1 MRQVVGVGVL
11 GAGTVGSALIGRLV
25 DDQATIGSRL
35 GLDLAVRRI
44 AVKHIS
50 KERPFD
56 LPGLVTDQAESV
68 VTDPDID
75 VVVEAIGGVEPAGD
89 LLMAAITA
97 GKPVIT
103 ANKELVATRGAE
115 ILDAS
120 KSAGVPFLYE
130 AAVGGGIPI
139 IRALV
144 ESLSN
149 ERIDR
154 LTGVLN
160 GTTNY
165 ILSSMAAHGSSLE
178 SALQSATRLGYA
190 EPDPS
195 DDLSGRDTAFKMSI
209 LARVALGARVPP
221 WEISTKG
228 IAEITAA
235 DIDRAAAQDQ
245 VLKLV
250 GRAEK
255 TSEGVQVSVGPEL
268 LDHDHPLAS
277 IGGVTNAVMVE
288 GPAIGQLIF
297 SGPGAGGDA
306 TATALIGDLV
316 QAMSRPRVRPW
327 ARRRPPRMLLH
338 R

>member
-1 MRQVVGVGVL
+1 VL
-11 GAGTVGSALIGRLV
+11 GAGTVGSALIGRLI
-25 DDQATIGSRL
+25 DDRSIGSGS

-50 KERPFD
+50 KKRPFD
-56 LPGLVTDQAESV
+56 LPGLVTDQAEWV
-68 VTDPDID
+68 VNDPSID

-89 LLMAAITA
+89 LLLAAIEA

-115 ILDAS
+115 ILEAS
-120 KSAGVPFLYE
+120 RWSGVPFLYE

-144 ESLSN
+144 ESLSS
-149 ERIDR
+149 EKITR
-154 LTGVLN
+154 LVGVLN

-165 ILSSMAAHGSSLE
+165 ILSAMTAQGTSFR
-178 SALQSATRLGYA
+178 SALEKATELGYA

-195 DDLSGRDTAFKMSI
+195 DDISGRDTAFKISI
-209 LARVALGARVPP
+209 LARVAMGARVPP
-221 WEISTKG
+221 WEVATDGISGLTETD
-228 IAEITAA
+228 IEQASAE
-235 DIDRAAAQDQ
+235 DR
-245 VLKLV
+245 VWKLI
-250 GRAEK
+250 GRAEQ
-255 TSEGVQVSVGPEL
+255 TDESVTVSVRPEL
-268 LDHDHPLAS
+268 LDREHPLAA

-297 SGPGAGGDA
+297 SGPGAGGEA

-316 QAMSRPRVRPW
+316 QAMSRPRVRPG
-327 ARRRPPRMLLH
+327 ARRRPPRILLH

>member
-1 MRQVVGVGVL
+1 
-11 GAGTVGSALIGRLV
+11 
-25 DDQATIGSRL
+25 
-35 GLDLAVRRI
+35 
-44 AVKHIS
+44 
-50 KERPFD
+50 
-56 LPGLVTDQAESV
+56 
-68 VTDPDID
+68 
-75 VVVEAIGGVEPAGD
+75 
-89 LLMAAITA
+89 
-97 GKPVIT
+97 
-103 ANKELVATRGAE
+103 
-115 ILDAS
+115 
-120 KSAGVPFLYE
+120 
-130 AAVGGGIPI
+130 
-139 IRALV
+139 
-144 ESLSN
+144 
-149 ERIDR
+149 
-154 LTGVLN
+154 
-160 GTTNY
+160 
-165 ILSSMAAHGSSLE
+165 
-178 SALQSATRLGYA
+178 
-190 EPDPS
+190 
-195 DDLSGRDTAFKMSI
+195 MSI

-306 TATALIGDLV
+306 TASALIGDLV
-316 QAMSRPRVRPW
+316 QAMSRPRVRPSS
-327 ARRRPPRMLLH
+327 RRRPPRMLLH